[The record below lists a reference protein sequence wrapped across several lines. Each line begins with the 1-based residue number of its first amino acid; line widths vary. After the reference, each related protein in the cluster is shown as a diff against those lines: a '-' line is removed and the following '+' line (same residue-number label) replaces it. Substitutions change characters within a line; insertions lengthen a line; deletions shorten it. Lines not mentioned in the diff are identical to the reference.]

1 MRRALVISAALLL
14 GASALATACGGEG
27 EEPESLSADELVAR
41 AYEAMTK
48 ESFALSVPP
57 EPASPQPSQPPYSI
71 KYGPPDLLLI
81 TGGGYERPA
90 YLFLVGK
97 ETYISETG
105 RQWRLTF
112 GGGDHTVRLFCD
124 PREFLRIATDLR
136 DEGTQAL
143 DGKPH
148 RVVAARPDAAKF
160 FDKYLADVVELV
172 LSVEILDYPCPTCT
186 LTFDRTR
193 LQALGYRNPDG
204 YGFGLFKGQEI
215 RIKAYA
221 ESMMFWVRGIREL
234 SPALKDEF
242 RQLLEAYSVD
252 PTLLDKAEV
261 TTHEESMGSLEEYR
275 MDEVKF
281 WIDPKTL
288 LVSKVELHE
297 GTYPVGELIFLEYG
311 KVKLPKPEP
320 AMLNEE
326 ADLLFGVIQDRWRPL
341 AEALEAYAGAHGGLY
356 PNEVTPQVLQEALES
371 EGLEWPDNA
380 FTGEPMQESPERNP
394 GDFHYQPSPDR
405 LRYCAEVYEW
415 ERDGVPVAP
424 HGAAGM
430 PCPTPTPSSP

>member
-1 MRRALVISAALLL
+1 MRRALAIGAALIL
-14 GASALATACGGEG
+14 GAATLWTACDGNG
-27 EEPESLSADELVAR
+27 EEPEALSASELLAR
-41 AYEAMTK
+41 AYEAMTR
-48 ESFALSVPP
+48 ESFALDVPP
-57 EPASPQPSQPPYSI
+57 EPASPQPGQPPYSI

-90 YLFLVGK
+90 YLFLEGK

-105 RQWRLTF
+105 RQWRLIF
-112 GGGDHTVRLFCD
+112 GGGEHTLRLFCD
-124 PREFLRIATDLR
+124 PREFLRIAADLR

-193 LQALGYRNPDG
+193 LEALGYRNPDG
-204 YGFGLFKGQEI
+204 HGFSLFKGHEI
-215 RIKAYA
+215 RVKAYA
-221 ESMMFWVRGIREL
+221 ESMTFRVRGVREL
-234 SPALKDEF
+234 SPALKDEL

-261 TTHEESMGSLEEYR
+261 TTHEESMGSLDEYH

-281 WIDPKTL
+281 WIDPTTL

-297 GTYPVGELIFLEYG
+297 GTYPVGELIFLDYG

-320 AMLNEE
+320 AMLDEE
-326 ADLLFGVIQDRWRPL
+326 ADLL
-341 AEALEAYAGAHGGLY
+341 
-356 PNEVTPQVLQEALES
+356 
-371 EGLEWPDNA
+371 
-380 FTGEPMQESPERNP
+380 
-394 GDFHYQPSPDR
+394 
-405 LRYCAEVYEW
+405 
-415 ERDGVPVAP
+415 
-424 HGAAGM
+424 
-430 PCPTPTPSSP
+430 